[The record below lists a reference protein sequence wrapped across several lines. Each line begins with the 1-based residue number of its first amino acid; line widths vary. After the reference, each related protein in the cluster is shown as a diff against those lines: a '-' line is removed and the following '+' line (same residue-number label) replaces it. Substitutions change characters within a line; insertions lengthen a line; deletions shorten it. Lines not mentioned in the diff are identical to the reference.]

1 MKKKVGEI
9 DVKTA
14 TELKRQAGDIVLEQ
28 GDQNFGQI
36 HIELRHGDQIRQAGY
51 ENVETFVEKVA
62 QDYEQIRKGR
72 QPTLILACET
82 ENEATHEAIFVK
94 LTQDDE
100 YSVQTGGIF
109 RKDYIE
115 HEKRKLLWE
124 RSNPSDKP

>member
-9 DVKTA
+9 HKEIA
-14 TELKRQAGDIVLEQ
+14 EEMKRQAGDIVLEQ

-51 ENVETFVEKVA
+51 ENIENFVEKVA
-62 QDYEQIRKGR
+62 QNYEQIRKGR
-72 QPTLILACET
+72 QTSLILACET
-82 ENEATHEAIFVK
+82 ENEINHEAIFVK
-94 LTQDDE
+94 LTQDDA

-124 RSNPSDKP
+124 KSNLSDKS